1 AHRRAAHPH
10 VLGKFRKCRWTL
22 RIEMVQNAGL
32 VFAQIPPGL
41 VTAHMATVTRKID
54 CRISIKQPSC
64 SLFHDSHQ
72 RLRKCLNRQ
81 TKLACSWGFEHATSS
96 GPSHNYDVL
105 VAVPPQDSE
114 SAQRVPAAC
123 SADAGFNLQWN
134 TFAMKKVE
142 RPTPVLV
149 ASLDHGFDRLSNAAV
164 GFDSCIPQI
173 IEPAQDIV
181 MPK

>member
-1 AHRRAAHPH
+1 
-10 VLGKFRKCRWTL
+10 
-22 RIEMVQNAGL
+22 
-32 VFAQIPPGL
+32 
-41 VTAHMATVTRKID
+41 
-54 CRISIKQPSC
+54 
-64 SLFHDSHQ
+64 
-72 RLRKCLNRQ
+72 KCLNRQ

-181 MPK
+181 MPKRREREAKPPLVDDFAGPKRAKHSPLEQIVFSPLAGPSNRCSFAPCL